1 MCIDRV
7 PQTVI
12 QAEDHT
18 DELADLEHPNSFE
31 ASVSDSVSLDKQKQQ
46 EEKPG
51 GYLLLVS
58 LFLICSISLCR

>member
-7 PQTVI
+7 PRTDI

-31 ASVSDSVSLDKQKQQ
+31 ANVSDSIKLGKQKQQ
-46 EEKPG
+46 EEKPS
-51 GYLLLVS
+51 GYLSLSSLILL
-58 LFLICSISLCR
+58 

>member
-7 PQTVI
+7 PQTAI
-12 QAEDHT
+12 QTDDHT
-18 DELADLEHPNSFE
+18 DELADLERPNSFDG
-31 ASVSDSVSLDKQKQQ
+31 SVSDSVRLDKQKQQ